1 MLDPTFGNM
10 TQAEADRLG
19 AASVMPVD
27 AVFAGAAVSDHQPG
41 DSEPWVS
48 RLVGDFVV
56 ATGARTVLETG
67 GFRGGTSV
75 YILDA
80 LRRLGGGHLT
90 VCEIDTKRAAA
101 LSDRLDKAST
111 PGTTTAVLAIDVLS
125 LLQSNTDEKYDLA
138 YVDDDHTKPHVTR
151 ELMAL
156 MPKMNPGGLILLH
169 DTFGVC
175 DLQDVVRSFGGYSI
189 SLPRLG
195 PAGGLGVIQVR

>member
-10 TQAEADRLG
+10 TQGEADRLG

-90 VCEIDTKRAAA
+90 VCEIDIKRAAA
-101 LSDRLDKAST
+101 LAARLDMAST
-111 PGTTTAVLAIDVLS
+111 VGTTTVVQAIDVLS
-125 LLQSNTDEKYDLA
+125 FLLQTSEKYDVA
-138 YVDDDHTKPHVTR
+138 FVDDDHTKPHVTR

-156 MPKMNPGGLILLH
+156 IPKMNPGGLILLH
-169 DTFGVC
+169 DVFGVC
-175 DLQDVVRSFGGYSI
+175 DLQEVVRKFGGYSI
-189 SLPRLG
+189 KLPRLG
-195 PAGGLGVIQVR
+195 PAGGLGVIQV

>member
-27 AVFAGAAVSDHQPG
+27 AVFAGAAMSDHQPG
-41 DSEPWVS
+41 DTEPWVS

-56 ATGARTVLETG
+56 ATGARSVLETG
-67 GFRGGTSV
+67 GFRGSTSV

-90 VCEIDTKRAAA
+90 VCEIDPKRAAVVKA
-101 LSDRLDKAST
+101 RLDAASS
-111 PGTTTAVLAIDVLS
+111 PGLTTSVQAIDVLS
-125 LLQSNTDEKYDLA
+125 FLLQTSEKYDLA
-138 YVDDDHTKPHVTR
+138 WVDDDHTKPHVTR

-156 MPKMNPGGLILLH
+156 IPKMNPGGLILLH

-175 DLQDVVRSFGGYSI
+175 DLQEVVKKFGGYSI
-189 SLPRLG
+189 KLPRLG
-195 PAGGLGVIQVR
+195 PAGGLGVIQVQ

>member
-27 AVFAGAAVSDHQPG
+27 AVFAGAAMSDHQPG
-41 DSEPWVS
+41 DTEPWVS

-67 GFRGGTSV
+67 GFRGSTSV

-90 VCEIDTKRAAA
+90 VCEIDPKRAGALAA
-101 LSDRLDKAST
+101 RLDMAST
-111 PGTTTAVLAIDVLS
+111 PGTTAVVQAIDVLS
-125 LLQSNTDEKYDLA
+125 FLLQTSEKYDLA
-138 YVDDDHTKPHVTR
+138 WVDDDHTKPHVTR

-156 MPKMNPGGLILLH
+156 IPKMNPGGLILLH
-169 DTFGVC
+169 DVFGST
-175 DLQDVVRSFGGYSI
+175 DLQEVVRHFGGYSI
-189 SLPRLG
+189 KLPRLG
-195 PAGGLGVIQVR
+195 PAGGLGVIQVQ